1 MAKTIEE
8 LRAANRER
16 TRRYIA
22 RQALKGKRLA
32 KHAKIVQ
39 FTITIRLPVV
49 SIRREL

>member
-16 TRRYIA
+16 TRRCRA
-22 RQALKGKRLA
+22 RQALKGKQLA
-32 KHAKIVQ
+32 DQVRIVQ

-49 SIRREL
+49 SIRRSK